1 LGLGQP
7 ITPTLHY
14 SNSFTFMLT
23 ESVNLDLAD
32 LTPDQQ
38 VGRLKEQ
45 YVFLRGKGAVVRARV
60 SELPV
65 RQYISMLERGYRVV
79 LEREGESFVL
89 VLRPDGSTPR
99 LGLRGAHSVLS
110 HPDGR
115 VYTNTTD
122 NRVAVIDAS
131 TRRVKKHIETGDD
144 PSHLEF
150 SHDGKR
156 LYVANSGSNDVTII
170 DTTNDQVFTTASTG
184 RRPLLPCVAANGKA
198 VYLPSGPDR
207 DVTVLS
213 GDGEFRAKLPVGAA
227 PHDAAVSPDSRWA
240 YQPNSASHTV
250 TVIDGR
256 NYSVIGEVRV
266 GLGPGHIVFDP
277 ESRFAYVAN
286 TVSNDVTVIS
296 TNNHEVVASIPA
308 GNGAHLPALSPDG
321 RFGYVADFA
330 SDDLT
335 VWDCSNHRV
344 IATIPVGIYP
354 HFFAI
359 SPDGKWI
366 VVSNTGESSICII
379 DARANETRARL
390 AVAAAP
396 AHLAFSPDN
405 ELAFVGCESTDE
417 VAVIDLRRQTVV
429 ELIKAGQGV

>member
-1 LGLGQP
+1 
-7 ITPTLHY
+7 
-14 SNSFTFMLT
+14 MLT

-60 SELPV
+60 NELPV

-170 DTTNDQVFTTASTG
+170 DTTNDQVFTTAST
-184 RRPLLPCVAANGKA
+184 
-198 VYLPSGPDR
+198 
-207 DVTVLS
+207 
-213 GDGEFRAKLPVGAA
+213 DGVHCFR
-227 PHDAAVSPDSRWA
+227 VSPRM
-240 YQPNSASHTV
+240 
-250 TVIDGR
+250 
-256 NYSVIGEVRV
+256 
-266 GLGPGHIVFDP
+266 
-277 ESRFAYVAN
+277 
-286 TVSNDVTVIS
+286 
-296 TNNHEVVASIPA
+296 
-308 GNGAHLPALSPDG
+308 
-321 RFGYVADFA
+321 
-330 SDDLT
+330 
-335 VWDCSNHRV
+335 
-344 IATIPVGIYP
+344 
-354 HFFAI
+354 
-359 SPDGKWI
+359 GKR
-366 VVSNTGESSICII
+366 SICPAVRTEMLQYLAAMVSFVQNCQS
-379 DARANETRARL
+379 ARRRMTLLFRPT
-390 AVAAAP
+390 AAGP
-396 AHLAFSPDN
+396 TSPTPPRIQ
-405 ELAFVGCESTDE
+405 S
-417 VAVIDLRRQTVV
+417 R
-429 ELIKAGQGV
+429 